1 MKGGSGASRLAS
13 LSTLRTLIVS
23 DIHANLTAFEAVLS
37 DAGSFDRVW
46 CLGDVVGYGPDPNE
60 CIALLR
66 QQPGLR
72 CIMGNHD
79 AALMGYIDL
88 RTFNDQAA
96 KAVTIQSEL
105 LTQESRDFL
114 ELLDIMIEE
123 GEISFAHGS
132 PRDPIWEY
140 VVSSR
145 VALENFSAY
154 QTRICLVG
162 HSHIPSIF
170 VENPLARPTI
180 LTPQN
185 ADRWRS
191 DQRFILNPGSVGQP
205 RDHNPKAAYVIW
217 DDEEDTWL
225 FKRVAYD
232 VESVQARITALGI
245 PSRHASRLSQGV

>member
-1 MKGGSGASRLAS
+1 M
-13 LSTLRTLIVS
+13 RTLIIS

-37 DAGSFDRVW
+37 DAGSYDQVW

-66 QQPGLR
+66 KQPGLR

-88 RTFNDQAA
+88 HTFNDQAA

-105 LTQESRDFL
+105 LSQESRDFL
-114 ELLDIMIEE
+114 ELLEIVIEE
-123 GEISFAHGS
+123 GEITFAHGS
-132 PRDPIWEY
+132 PREPIWEY
-140 VVSSR
+140 VVSAR
-145 VALENFSAY
+145 VANENFSAY
-154 QTRICLVG
+154 LTQICLVG

-170 VENPLARPTI
+170 VQNPHSRPSI

-191 DQRFILNPGSVGQP
+191 DKRFILNPGSVGQP
-205 RDHNPKAAYVIW
+205 RDRNPKAAYVIW
-217 DDEEDTWL
+217 DDQDDTWL

-232 VESVQARITALGI
+232 IESVQKRILELGI
-245 PSRHASRLSQGV
+245 PSRHATRLSQGI

>member
-1 MKGGSGASRLAS
+1 MK
-13 LSTLRTLIVS
+13 TLILS

-60 CIALLR
+60 CVALLR

-79 AALMGYIDL
+79 AALMGYIDIH
-88 RTFNDQAA
+88 TFNEQAA
-96 KAVTIQSEL
+96 RAVAIQSEML
-105 LTQESRDFL
+105 NPESRDFL
-114 ELLDIMIEE
+114 ELLDIVIEE
-123 GEISFAHGS
+123 GDITFAHGS

-140 VVSSR
+140 IVNSHIAR
-145 VALENFSAY
+145 DIFSAY
-154 QTRICLVG
+154 QSRICLIG
-162 HSHIPSIF
+162 HTHIPSIF
-170 VENPLARPTI
+170 IENPHARPGI
-180 LTPQN
+180 LTPQH

-191 DQRFILNPGSVGQP
+191 EKRFILNPGSVGQP

-217 DDEEDTWL
+217 DDEEDTFL

-232 VESVQARITALGI
+232 VEAVQERILALGI
-245 PSRHASRLSQGV
+245 PSRHATRLSQGI

>member
-1 MKGGSGASRLAS
+1 V
-13 LSTLRTLIVS
+13 RTLIVS

-37 DAGSFDRVW
+37 DACSYDQVW

-88 RTFNDQAA
+88 QAFNDQAA
-96 KAVTIQSEL
+96 RAVTIQSEL
-105 LTQESRDFL
+105 LSQESRDFL
-114 ELLDIMIEE
+114 ELLDIVIEE
-123 GEISFAHGS
+123 GEITFAHGS
-132 PRDPIWEY
+132 PREPIWEY
-140 VVSSR
+140 VVSGR
-145 VALENFSAY
+145 VANENFSAFLT
-154 QTRICLVG
+154 QICLVG

-170 VENPLARPTI
+170 VQNPHDRPTI

-191 DQRFILNPGSVGQP
+191 DKRFILNPGSVGQP
-205 RDHNPKAAYVIW
+205 RDRNPKAAYVIW
-217 DDEEDTWL
+217 DDQDDTWL

-232 VESVQARITALGI
+232 VESVQKRILELGI
-245 PSRHASRLSQGV
+245 PSRHATRLSQGI

>member
-1 MKGGSGASRLAS
+1 MK
-13 LSTLRTLIVS
+13 TLILS

-60 CIALLR
+60 CVALLR

-79 AALMGYIDL
+79 AALMGYIDIH
-88 RTFNDQAA
+88 TFNEQAA
-96 KAVTIQSEL
+96 RAVAIQSEML
-105 LTQESRDFL
+105 NPESRDFL
-114 ELLDIMIEE
+114 ELLDIVIEE
-123 GEISFAHGS
+123 GDITFAHGS

-140 VVSSR
+140 IVNSHIAR
-145 VALENFSAY
+145 DIFSAY
-154 QTRICLVG
+154 QSRICLIG
-162 HSHIPSIF
+162 HTHIPSIF
-170 VENPLARPTI
+170 IENPHARPSI
-180 LTPQN
+180 LTPQH

-191 DQRFILNPGSVGQP
+191 EKRFILNPGSVGQP

-217 DDEEDTWL
+217 DDEEDTFL

-232 VESVQARITALGI
+232 VEAVQERILALGI
-245 PSRHASRLSQGV
+245 PSRHATRLSQGI

>member
-13 LSTLRTLIVS
+13 LKLLRTLVVS

-37 DAGSFDRVW
+37 DAGNFDRVW

-60 CIALLR
+60 CISLLR
-66 QQPGLR
+66 QQPGVR

-96 KAVTIQSEL
+96 KAVIIQSEL

-123 GEISFAHGS
+123 GEITFAHGS

-145 VALENFSAY
+145 IANDNFAAFR
-154 QTRICLVG
+154 TRVCLVG

-170 VENPLARPTI
+170 VENPHGRPTI

-205 RDHNPKAAYVIW
+205 RDRNPKAAYVIW
-217 DDEEDTWL
+217 DDEEGTWL
-225 FKRVAYD
+225 FKRVEYD
-232 VESVQARITALGI
+232 VESVKQRILGLGI

>member
-1 MKGGSGASRLAS
+1 MK
-13 LSTLRTLIVS
+13 TLILS

-60 CIALLR
+60 CVALLR

-79 AALMGYIDL
+79 AALMGYIDIH
-88 RTFNDQAA
+88 TFNEQAA
-96 KAVTIQSEL
+96 RAVAIQSEML
-105 LTQESRDFL
+105 NPESRDFL
-114 ELLDIMIEE
+114 ELLDIVIEE
-123 GEISFAHGS
+123 GDITFAHGS

-140 VVSSR
+140 IVNSHIAR
-145 VALENFSAY
+145 FNFSAY
-154 QTRICLVG
+154 QSRICLIV
-162 HSHIPSIF
+162 HTHIPSIF
-170 VENPLARPTI
+170 IENPHARPGI
-180 LTPQN
+180 LTPQH

-191 DQRFILNPGSVGQP
+191 EKRFILNPGSVGQP

-217 DDEEDTWL
+217 DDEEDTFL

-232 VESVQARITALGI
+232 VEAVQERILALGI
-245 PSRHASRLSQGV
+245 PSRHATRLSQGI

>member
-1 MKGGSGASRLAS
+1 M
-13 LSTLRTLIVS
+13 RTLILS

-60 CIALLR
+60 CISLLR

-79 AALMGYIDL
+79 SALMGFIDL

-96 KAVTIQSEL
+96 RAIVVQSEL
-105 LTQESRDFL
+105 LSQESRDFL
-114 ELLDIMIEE
+114 ELLDIVLEVE
-123 GEISFAHGS
+123 GVTLAHGS

-140 VVSSR
+140 IVSSR
-145 VALENFSAY
+145 IASENFSAFST
-154 QTRICLVG
+154 QICLVG
-162 HSHIPSIF
+162 HSQIPSIF
-170 VENPLARPTI
+170 VENPNQRSTI

-191 DQRFILNPGSVGQP
+191 EKRFILNPGSVGQP
-205 RDHNPKAAYVIW
+205 RDHNPKASYVIW
-217 DDEEDTWL
+217 DDAEDTWL
-225 FKRVAYD
+225 FRRVAYD
-232 VESVQARITALGI
+232 VEAVQHRILALGI
-245 PSRHASRLSQGV
+245 PSRHASRLSQGI

>member
-1 MKGGSGASRLAS
+1 M
-13 LSTLRTLIVS
+13 
-23 DIHANLTAFEAVLS
+23 TALEAVIS
-37 DAGSFDRVW
+37 DAGNFDRVW

-60 CIALLR
+60 CITLLR

-217 DDEEDTWL
+217 DDEENSWH
-225 FKRVAYD
+225 FKRVTYD
-232 VESVQARITALGI
+232 VESVQARIMALGI
-245 PSRHASRLSQGV
+245 PPRHASRLTQGV

>member
-1 MKGGSGASRLAS
+1 M
-13 LSTLRTLIVS
+13 RTLIVS
-23 DIHANLTAFEAVLS
+23 DIHANLTAFEAVLA
-37 DAGSFDRVW
+37 DAGRVDRVW

-66 QQPGLR
+66 QQPEMR

-96 KAVTIQSEL
+96 RAVIIQAQL

-114 ELLDIMIEE
+114 ELLDIVTVINEE
-123 GEISFAHGS
+123 GITLAHGS

-140 VVSSR
+140 MVSSR
-145 VALENFSAY
+145 IASENFSAY
-154 QTRICLVG
+154 TTQICLVG

-170 VENPLARPTI
+170 IENVGDRPQI
-180 LTPQN
+180 LTPQH

-191 DQRFILNPGSVGQP
+191 DKRFILNPGSVGQP
-205 RDHNPKAAYVIW
+205 RDRNPKASYVIW
-217 DDEEDTWL
+217 DDEDDTWL
-225 FKRVAYD
+225 FRRAAYD
-232 VESVQARITALGI
+232 VESVQARILALGI
-245 PSRHASRLSQGV
+245 PSRHASRLSQGN

>member
-1 MKGGSGASRLAS
+1 MK
-13 LSTLRTLIVS
+13 TLILS

-60 CIALLR
+60 CVALLR

-79 AALMGYIDL
+79 AALMGYIDIH
-88 RTFNDQAA
+88 TFNEQAA
-96 KAVTIQSEL
+96 RAVAIQSEML
-105 LTQESRDFL
+105 NTESRDFL
-114 ELLDIMIEE
+114 ELLDIVIEE
-123 GEISFAHGS
+123 GDITFAHGS

-140 VVSSR
+140 IVNSHIAR
-145 VALENFSAY
+145 DIFSAY
-154 QTRICLVG
+154 QSRICLIG
-162 HSHIPSIF
+162 HTHIPSIF
-170 VENPLARPTI
+170 IENPHARPGI
-180 LTPQN
+180 LTPQH

-191 DQRFILNPGSVGQP
+191 EKRFILNPGSVGQP

-217 DDEEDTWL
+217 DDEEDTFL

-232 VESVQARITALGI
+232 VEAVQERILALGI
-245 PSRHASRLSQGV
+245 PSRHATRLSQGI

>member
-1 MKGGSGASRLAS
+1 VK
-13 LSTLRTLIVS
+13 TLILS

-60 CIALLR
+60 CVALLR

-79 AALMGYIDL
+79 AALMGYIDIH
-88 RTFNDQAA
+88 TFNEQAA
-96 KAVTIQSEL
+96 RAVAIQSEML
-105 LTQESRDFL
+105 NPESRDFL
-114 ELLDIMIEE
+114 ELLDIVIEE
-123 GEISFAHGS
+123 GDITFAHGS

-140 VVSSR
+140 IVNSHIAR
-145 VALENFSAY
+145 DIFSAY
-154 QTRICLVG
+154 QSRICLIG
-162 HSHIPSIF
+162 HTHIPSIF
-170 VENPLARPTI
+170 IENPHARPSI
-180 LTPQN
+180 LTPQH

-191 DQRFILNPGSVGQP
+191 EKRFILNPGSVGQP

-217 DDEEDTWL
+217 DDEEDTFL

-232 VESVQARITALGI
+232 VEAVQERILALGI
-245 PSRHASRLSQGV
+245 PSRHATRLSQGI